1 MVFRHVVNVGRF
13 VSVCFPV
20 GSSISCFLPDKQL
33 SPLKHIWQLTR
44 FLPGLKEGK
53 FSMSSQR
60 QHLSELGNQR
70 RNGRGFSSTPAS
82 PKLIRTSTSEI
93 WIMLNSIGML
103 IQHQFQQEEKSEFF
117 CMWQRLENATVL
129 CQGPLV

>member
-1 MVFRHVVNVGRF
+1 MVFRHVVNVGGF

-20 GSSISCFLPDKQL
+20 GSFILCFLPDKQL

-44 FLPGLKEGK
+44 FLPGLREGK

-60 QHLSELGNQR
+60 QQPSDLGNQL
-70 RNGRGFSSTPAS
+70 RNGRGFSPAPAS
-82 PKLIRTSTSEI
+82 VKLIRTSTSEV
-93 WIMLNSIGML
+93 WIMLNSIGVL

-117 CMWQRLENATVL
+117 CMWQHLENMTVPCL
-129 CQGPLV
+129 GPLV